1 MDDVVDLIDR
11 FADRGHPRGAQRV
24 LDDARRG
31 TVALE
36 RQSPAPAPRRRGR
49 IAIAVLAGVVVVG
62 AAFLAGRDNSQ
73 PDPADRNSDT
83 VLDGVSDADAAELC
97 KAFAPLSAEA
107 NQSRSALDPETSASV
122 AEQYLDL
129 AEQARAMGAIAFAES
144 LTESSTQLALFAKQN
159 LDLIDGDEPTTTM
172 TQEQFRVGIL
182 RLRRSDTELEL
193 ACTARGHDPIFGQQS
208 GSSDTPPTT
217 ATR

>member
-11 FADRGHPRGAQRV
+11 FADRGQQRGAQRV

-31 TVALE
+31 TVASE
-36 RQSPAPAPRRRGR
+36 RRSPAPAPRRRGR

-62 AAFLAGRDNSQ
+62 AAFLGGRDNPQ

-107 NQSRSALDPETSASV
+107 NQSRSALDPETSAS
-122 AEQYLDL
+122 
-129 AEQARAMGAIAFAES
+129 
-144 LTESSTQLALFAKQN
+144 ALFAKQN

-193 ACTARGHDPIFGQQS
+193 ACTARGHDPIFGQLS